1 MPAIDEAERRIV
13 NIALWIAQGILAA
26 VFVGAGLMKLTQ
38 SKASLEVR
46 PGMGYMTEL
55 SALQLHL
62 IGSAELLG
70 FLGLVLPW
78 WLGRLPILTPLAAA
92 ALVVLMLGATMTHVR
107 RKEPITFTTAL
118 GALALFVAIG
128 RGWGLM

>member
-1 MPAIDEAERRIV
+1 M
-13 NIALWIAQGILAA
+13 NIALWVAQGVLAV
-26 VFVGAGLMKLTQ
+26 VFVSAGIMKVTQ
-38 SKASLEVR
+38 PKASLEVR

-70 FLGLVLPW
+70 SLGLVLPW
-78 WLGRLPILTPLAAA
+78 WLGRLPVLTPLAAA
-92 ALVVLMLGATMTHVR
+92 ALLVLMVGATGTHVR
-107 RKEPITFTTAL
+107 RKEPIAFTTAL

-128 RGWGLM
+128 RGWALR